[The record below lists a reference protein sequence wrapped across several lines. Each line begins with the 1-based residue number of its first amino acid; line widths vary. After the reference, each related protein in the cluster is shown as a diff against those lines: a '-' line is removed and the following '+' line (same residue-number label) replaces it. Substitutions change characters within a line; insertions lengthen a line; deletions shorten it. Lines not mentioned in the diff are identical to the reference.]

1 VSQLVTILA
10 VIAVVAYVIGG
21 QLIGEPLRGRR
32 VILLPVI
39 LTVVGVAGVG
49 GKGRHLAVADIVC
62 LVVGGLVVVAIGL
75 AQGKALRLSSRDGSL
90 WAQMPLNGLWLWLAL
105 ISSRVLMTLVAL
117 GLDAKVAAAS
127 TTIVLM
133 LGINRLAQ
141 AAAVVFRARVA
152 GIPFAPEKDG
162 RVLFAGL
169 SSEWSVLTRSTPAS
183 PDQ

>member
-1 VSQLVTILA
+1 M
-10 VIAVVAYVIGG
+10 
-21 QLIGEPLRGRR
+21 GEPLRGRR

-39 LTVVGVAGVG
+39 LTAVGVADVG

-62 LVVGGLVVVAIGL
+62 LVVGGLIVVAIGL
-75 AQGKALRLSSRDGSL
+75 VQGKALRLSSRDGSL

-105 ISSRVLMTLVAL
+105 VGSRVLMTLVAS
-117 GLDAKVAAAS
+117 GVDAKVAASS

-169 SSEWSVLTRSTPAS
+169 TSEWRAPARSTHQS